1 MKKTCLKATSIVVG
15 GGVVVCV
22 RDGGQNDARNR
33 ASLPLPG
40 CVPGNTAGCTLVIQV
55 PVNNYN

>member
-40 CVPGNTAGCTLVIQV
+40 CVTQLVV
-55 PVNNYN
+55 LSLYRYL